1 MKKILLLLGFL
12 LAIVAVT
19 FATTFPEQIPFIGEF
34 LTGSHGVA
42 LAVLAPWFVMTGTEK
57 AFKTLSGDEY
67 ESLDDEQKTQYET
80 ALLKHNTEKEAAI
93 KAELTKLQVDAT
105 ANKDIIKQLKDQLDA
120 MNKDIPAMLIALK
133 AQGTELAKLKNT
145 GAISKETF
153 EKRMKAAFDEKASEI
168 TGLEKRQGQAIFTV
182 EKASQTYGDI
192 TSGSD
197 FAQMRQGVI
206 DKPVRRTRIRQLFS
220 TIPLSTEYYKYTEQS
235 TVVRDAKGVALC
247 TAVTGNT
254 KETLTVVS
262 KQTVVIKDMITF
274 CLDFI
279 ADYPFMQSRIDK
291 LIRDSMALEID
302 KQLLG
307 VSASVIKTDSIL
319 GVASEFSAANVSA
332 PVTASIQSANFID
345 LIGAMDMQ
353 IDVLSEGAFMP
364 DTVIINR
371 HDWFRLVESLKDKN
385 DNYLSKDIV
394 TTGGNIFIK
403 GMLVVMTSICPSDTC
418 IVFDSTKGEILDRM
432 TIEVEISTT
441 DGTDWQAGLAKIM
454 AKERLN
460 FVVPSNYANA
470 FMKCSDIDVA
480 IAAITK
486 P

>member
-1 MKKILLLLGFL
+1 MKKILSLSGFL

-19 FATTFPEQIPFIGEF
+19 FATTFPEQIPYIGEF
-34 LTGSHGVA
+34 IIGSHGAA
-42 LAVLAPWFVMTGTEK
+42 LAVIAPWFVMTGTDK
-57 AFKTLSGDEY
+57 AFKALTGEEY
-67 ESLDDEQKTQYET
+67 EALDDEQKSQYEI

-145 GAISKETF
+145 GAISKDTF
-153 EKRMKAAFDEKASEI
+153 KKRMKAAFDEKASDI
-168 TGLEKRQGQAIFTV
+168 IDLEKRQAQAIFSV
-182 EKASQTYGDI
+182 AKASQMYGDI
-192 TSGSD
+192 TDGSD
-197 FAQMRQGVI
+197 FAYMRPGVI

-220 TIPLSTEYYKYTEQS
+220 TIPLSTEYYKYTEQT

-247 TAVTGNT
+247 TAVTSNT
-254 KETLTVVS
+254 KETLTVQS

-274 CLDFI
+274 CRDFI

-307 VSASVIKTDSIL
+307 VSTSVIKTDSIL

-332 PVTASIQSANFID
+332 PVTASIQAANFID

-353 IDVLSEGAFMP
+353 IDVLSEGEFMP
-364 DTVIINR
+364 DTVIVNR

-394 TTGGNIFIK
+394 TTGGSIFIK
-403 GMLVVMTSICPSDTC
+403 GMLVVMTSICPSGAC

-460 FVVPSNYANA
+460 FIVPSNYANA
-470 FMKCSDIDVA
+470 FMKCTDIDVA